1 MKRCLFRSTRLFHT
15 PITSRVIGRRYSL
28 VNRSYLPRN
37 RTMIFQQRF
46 ASVDMNVPN
55 MGDSISEGTIVEICF
70 KKGEYVNVD
79 DIVAIIE
86 TDKVSIDVRASTAGV
101 IEDYHCIVD
110 DTVEVGAKLVSINPD
125 GQAPAGGAAKPATPV
140 PTPTPV
146 AQKVAAPTP
155 KVETPAPK
163 VPTPAPKAPT
173 PAPKAPTPVAA
184 PSPAAVGGARTE
196 KRVPMSRMRQ
206 RIAERLKEAQNTA
219 ACLTTFNE
227 IDVSTFMSAR
237 KKYQEEFVAK
247 HEVKLGL
254 MSIFVKASCIA
265 LQDQPSVNAQIDG
278 KEIIYKDYND
288 VAIAVASPNGLVVPV
303 LRNAEGMSLAEIE
316 KQILSYAKKAKTG
329 SLALEDMVGGT
340 FTISNGGVFGSV
352 MGTPILNPPQSAIL
366 GMHGIFDTPVA
377 VNGQVVIRPIMKVAL
392 SYDHRIIDGR
402 EATLFLRKIKQVVED
417 PMRLLFDL

>member
-1 MKRCLFRSTRLFHT
+1 MMLGQL
-15 PITSRVIGRRYSL
+15 
-28 VNRSYLPRN
+28 
-37 RTMIFQQRF
+37 RF
-46 ASVDMNVPN
+46 ASVEMNVPN
-55 MGDSISEGTIVEICF
+55 MGDSISEGTIVELCF
-70 KKGEYVNVD
+70 KKGDYVNVD

-101 IEDYHCIVD
+101 VEDYHCGVD
-110 DTVEVGAKLVSINPD
+110 DTVEVGAKLVTINSE
-125 GQAPAGGAAKPATPV
+125 GQAPAGGAAKPEAK
-140 PTPTPV
+140 PTP
-146 AQKVAAPTP
+146 AAAPTP
-155 KVETPAPK
+155 AA
-163 VPTPAPKAPT
+163 VPTPAATKAA
-173 PAPKAPTPVAA
+173 PAPKAEPVAKAKAPAAA
-184 PSPAAVGGARTE
+184 PSPAPAGGLRTE

-227 IDVSTFMSAR
+227 IDVSTFMNAR
-237 KKYQEEFVAK
+237 KKYQDEFVKK

-288 VAIAVASPNGLVVPV
+288 VAIAVASPSGLVVPV
-303 LRNAEGMSLAEIE
+303 LRNAEMMTLAETE
-316 KQILSYAKKAKTG
+316 KQIMSYAMKAKSG
-329 SLALEDMVGGT
+329 ALALEDMVGGT
-340 FTISNGGVFGSV
+340 FTISNGGVFKSV

-377 VNGQVVIRPIMKVAL
+377 IDGQVVIRPIMKVAL

-402 EATLFLRKIKQVVED
+402 EATLFLRKIKEVVED
-417 PMRLLFDL
+417 PMRVLFDL

>member
-1 MKRCLFRSTRLFHT
+1 MSRSF
-15 PITSRVIGRRYSL
+15 
-28 VNRSYLPRN
+28 LPRN
-37 RTMIFQQRF
+37 RMMLYQQRF

-55 MGDSISEGTIVEICF
+55 MGDSISEGTIVELCF
-70 KKGEYVNVD
+70 KSGDYVNVD

-86 TDKVSIDVRASTAGV
+86 TDKVSIDVRASSAGV
-101 IEDYHCIVD
+101 IEDYHCGVD
-110 DTVEVGAKLVSINPD
+110 DTVEVGAKLVTINPD
-125 GQAPAGGAAKPATPV
+125 GKAPAGGAAKPAAA
-140 PTPTPV
+140 PTPTP
-146 AQKVAAPTP
+146 AATPAAAPTPAAPKAAAPTP
-155 KVETPAPK
+155 KAAPA
-163 VPTPAPKAPT
+163 TPKAPT
-173 PAPKAPTPVAA
+173 PAPSPTPQ
-184 PSPAAVGGARTE
+184 GGSRGE

-265 LQDQPSVNAQIDG
+265 LQDQPSVNAQIEG

-288 VAIAVASPNGLVVPV
+288 VAIAVASPSGLVVPV
-303 LRNAEGMSLAEIE
+303 IRNAESMTLAEIE
-316 KQILSYAKKAKTG
+316 KQIMSYAMKAKTG
-329 SLALEDMVGGT
+329 ALALEDMAGGT
-340 FTISNGGVFGSV
+340 FTISNGGVFKSV

-377 VNGQVVIRPIMKVAL
+377 LNGQVVIRPIMKVAL

-402 EATLFLRKIKQVVED
+402 EATMFLRKIKEVVED

>member
-1 MKRCLFRSTRLFHT
+1 
-15 PITSRVIGRRYSL
+15 
-28 VNRSYLPRN
+28 
-37 RTMIFQQRF
+37 
-46 ASVDMNVPN
+46 MNVPN
-55 MGDSISEGTIVEICF
+55 MGDSISEGTIVELCF
-70 KKGEYVNVD
+70 KSGDYVNVD

-86 TDKVSIDVRASTAGV
+86 TDKVSIDVRASSAGV
-101 IEDYHCIVD
+101 IEDYHCGVD
-110 DTVEVGAKLVSINPD
+110 DTVEVGAKLVTINPD
-125 GQAPAGGAAKPATPV
+125 GQAPAGGAAKPA
-140 PTPTPV
+140 
-146 AQKVAAPTP
+146 AAPTP
-155 KVETPAPK
+155 KAAPA
-163 VPTPAPKAPT
+163 APKAPT
-173 PAPKAPTPVAA
+173 PAP
-184 PSPAAVGGARTE
+184 SPAPKGGSRTE

-227 IDVSTFMSAR
+227 IDVSTFMTAR
-237 KKYQEEFVAK
+237 KKYQEKFVAK
-247 HEVKLGL
+247 HDVKLGL

-288 VAIAVASPNGLVVPV
+288 VAIAVASPSGLVVPV
-303 LRNAEGMSLAEIE
+303 LRNAEAMSLAEIE

-329 SLALEDMVGGT
+329 ALALEDMVGGT

-402 EATLFLRKIKQVVED
+402 EATLFLRKIKEVVED

>member
-1 MKRCLFRSTRLFHT
+1 
-15 PITSRVIGRRYSL
+15 
-28 VNRSYLPRN
+28 
-37 RTMIFQQRF
+37 
-46 ASVDMNVPN
+46 
-55 MGDSISEGTIVEICF
+55 MGDSISEGTIVELCF
-70 KKGEYVNVD
+70 KEGEYVNVD

-101 IEDYHCIVD
+101 IDSYHCGVD
-110 DTVEVGAKLVSINPD
+110 DTVEVGGKLVSINPD
-125 GQAPAGGAAKPATPV
+125 AEAPVGVVAKPVVAAAASVPEPTPVTEKVVAQTPKVAPAAKPSSAKP
-140 PTPTPV
+140 
-146 AQKVAAPTP
+146 
-155 KVETPAPK
+155 
-163 VPTPAPKAPT
+163 APT
-173 PAPKAPTPVAA
+173 PAPT
-184 PSPAAVGGARTE
+184 GGLRTE
-196 KRVPMSRMRQ
+196 NRVAMSRMRQ

-227 IDVSTFMSAR
+227 IDVSTFMNVR
-237 KKYQEEFVAK
+237 KQYQDEFVAK
-247 HEVKLGL
+247 HNVKLGL

-265 LQDQPSVNAQIDG
+265 LQDQPAVNAQIDG

-316 KQILSYAKKAKTG
+316 KEIMVYATRAKNG
-329 SLALEDMVGGT
+329 SIALEDMAGGT
-340 FTISNGGVFGSV
+340 FTISNGGVFKSV

-377 VNGQVVIRPIMKVAL
+377 RNGEVVIRPIMKVAL

-402 EATLFLRKIKQVVED
+402 EAVLFLRKIKEVVED

>member
-1 MKRCLFRSTRLFHT
+1 
-15 PITSRVIGRRYSL
+15 
-28 VNRSYLPRN
+28 
-37 RTMIFQQRF
+37 
-46 ASVDMNVPN
+46 MNVPN
-55 MGDSISEGTIVEICF
+55 MGDSISEGTIVELCF
-70 KKGEYVNVD
+70 KTGDYVNID

-86 TDKVSIDVRASTAGV
+86 TDKVSIDVRASSSGV
-101 IEDYHCIVD
+101 IEDYHCGVD
-110 DTVEVGAKLVSINPD
+110 DTVEVGAKLVTIDPD
-125 GQAPAGGAAKPATPV
+125 GKAPAGGAAKPA
-140 PTPTPV
+140 
-146 AQKVAAPTP
+146 AD
-155 KVETPAPK
+155 
-163 VPTPAPKAPT
+163 PTPAPAPAAQKAAA
-173 PAPKAPTPVAA
+173 PAPKAAPAAPKAATPAPTP
-184 PSPAAVGGARTE
+184 SPTPKAGSRAE

-227 IDVSTFMSAR
+227 IDVSAFMSAR

-278 KEIIYKDYND
+278 KDIIYKDYND
-288 VAIAVASPNGLVVPV
+288 VAIAVASPSGLVVPV
-303 LRNAEGMSLAEIE
+303 LRNAEAMSLAEIE

-377 VNGQVVIRPIMKVAL
+377 VNGQVVIRPIMKIAL

>member
-1 MKRCLFRSTRLFHT
+1 
-15 PITSRVIGRRYSL
+15 
-28 VNRSYLPRN
+28 
-37 RTMIFQQRF
+37 
-46 ASVDMNVPN
+46 MNVPN
-55 MGDSISEGTIVEICF
+55 MGDSISEGTIVELCF
-70 KKGEYVNVD
+70 KSGDYVNVD

-86 TDKVSIDVRASTAGV
+86 TDKVSIDVRASSAGV
-101 IEDYHCIVD
+101 IEDYHCGVD
-110 DTVEVGAKLVSINPD
+110 DTVEVGAKLVTINPD
-125 GQAPAGGAAKPATPV
+125 GQAPAGGAAKPAAA
-140 PTPTPV
+140 PTPTP
-146 AQKVAAPTP
+146 AATPKAAAPTP
-155 KVETPAPK
+155 KAAPA
-163 VPTPAPKAPT
+163 APKAPT
-173 PAPKAPTPVAA
+173 PAP
-184 PSPAAVGGARTE
+184 SPAPKAGSRGE

-227 IDVSTFMSAR
+227 IDVSTFMNAR
-237 KKYQEEFVAK
+237 KKYQDDFVAK

-265 LQDQPSVNAQIDG
+265 LQDQPSVNAQIEG

-288 VAIAVASPNGLVVPV
+288 VAIAVASPSGLVVPV
-303 LRNAEGMSLAEIE
+303 LRNAESMTLAEIE
-316 KQILSYAKKAKTG
+316 KQIMSYAMKAKTG
-329 SLALEDMVGGT
+329 ALALEDMAGGT
-340 FTISNGGVFGSV
+340 FTISNGGVFKSV

-402 EATLFLRKIKQVVED
+402 EATMFLRKIKEVVED

>member
-1 MKRCLFRSTRLFHT
+1 MSRSF
-15 PITSRVIGRRYSL
+15 
-28 VNRSYLPRN
+28 LPRN
-37 RTMIFQQRF
+37 RMMLYQQRF

-55 MGDSISEGTIVEICF
+55 MGDSISEGTIVELCF
-70 KKGEYVNVD
+70 KSGDYVNVD

-86 TDKVSIDVRASTAGV
+86 TDKVSIDVRASSAGV
-101 IEDYHCIVD
+101 IEDYHCGVD
-110 DTVEVGAKLVSINPD
+110 DTVEVGAKLVTINPD
-125 GQAPAGGAAKPATPV
+125 GKAPAGGAAKPAAA
-140 PTPTPV
+140 PTPTP
-146 AQKVAAPTP
+146 AATPAGTPTPAAPKAAAPTP
-155 KVETPAPK
+155 KAAPAS
-163 VPTPAPKAPT
+163 PKAPT
-173 PAPKAPTPVAA
+173 PAPSPTPQ
-184 PSPAAVGGARTE
+184 GGSRGE

-265 LQDQPSVNAQIDG
+265 LQDQPSVNAQIEG

-288 VAIAVASPNGLVVPV
+288 VAIAVASPSGLVVPV
-303 LRNAEGMSLAEIE
+303 IRNAESMTLAEIE
-316 KQILSYAKKAKTG
+316 KQIMSYAMKAKTG
-329 SLALEDMVGGT
+329 ALALEDMAGGT
-340 FTISNGGVFGSV
+340 FTISNGGVFKSV

-377 VNGQVVIRPIMKVAL
+377 LNGQVVIRPIMKVAL

-402 EATLFLRKIKQVVED
+402 EATMFLRKIKEVVED

>member
-1 MKRCLFRSTRLFHT
+1 
-15 PITSRVIGRRYSL
+15 
-28 VNRSYLPRN
+28 
-37 RTMIFQQRF
+37 
-46 ASVDMNVPN
+46 MNVPN
-55 MGDSISEGTIVEICF
+55 MGDSISEGTIVELCF
-70 KKGEYVNVD
+70 KSGDYVNVD

-86 TDKVSIDVRASTAGV
+86 TDKVSIDVRASSAGV
-101 IEDYHCIVD
+101 IEDYHCGVD
-110 DTVEVGAKLVSINPD
+110 DTVEVGAKLVTINPD
-125 GQAPAGGAAKPATPV
+125 GQAPAGGAAKPAAA
-140 PTPTPV
+140 PTPTP
-146 AQKVAAPTP
+146 AATPAAAPTPAAPKAAAPTP
-155 KVETPAPK
+155 KAAPA
-163 VPTPAPKAPT
+163 APKAPT
-173 PAPKAPTPVAA
+173 PAPSPT
-184 PSPAAVGGARTE
+184 SKGGSRGE

-227 IDVSTFMSAR
+227 IDVSTFMNAR

-265 LQDQPSVNAQIDG
+265 LQDQPSVNAQIEG

-288 VAIAVASPNGLVVPV
+288 VAIAVASPSGLVVPV
-303 LRNAEGMSLAEIE
+303 LRNAESMTLAEIE
-316 KQILSYAKKAKTG
+316 KQIMSYAMKAKTG
-329 SLALEDMVGGT
+329 ALALEDMAGGT
-340 FTISNGGVFGSV
+340 FTISNGGVFKSV

-377 VNGQVVIRPIMKVAL
+377 INGQVVIRPIMKVAL

-402 EATLFLRKIKQVVED
+402 EATMFLRKIKEVVED

>member
-1 MKRCLFRSTRLFHT
+1 
-15 PITSRVIGRRYSL
+15 
-28 VNRSYLPRN
+28 
-37 RTMIFQQRF
+37 
-46 ASVDMNVPN
+46 MNVPN
-55 MGDSISEGTIVEICF
+55 MGDSISEGTIVELCF
-70 KKGEYVNVD
+70 KSGDYVNVD

-86 TDKVSIDVRASTAGV
+86 TDKVSIDVRAPSAGV
-101 IEDYHCIVD
+101 IEEYHAGVD
-110 DTVEVGAKLVSINPD
+110 DTVEVGAKLVTINPD
-125 GQAPAGGAAKPATPV
+125 GKAPAGGAAKPAAA
-140 PTPTPV
+140 PTPTP
-146 AQKVAAPTP
+146 AATPAAAPTPSAPKAAAPTP
-155 KVETPAPK
+155 KAAPA
-163 VPTPAPKAPT
+163 APKAPT
-173 PAPKAPTPVAA
+173 SA
-184 PSPAAVGGARTE
+184 PSPTPKGGSRGE

-227 IDVSTFMSAR
+227 IDVSAFMSAR

-265 LQDQPSVNAQIDG
+265 LQDQPSVNAQIEG

-288 VAIAVASPNGLVVPV
+288 VAIAVASPSGLVVPV
-303 LRNAEGMSLAEIE
+303 LRNAESMTLAEIE
-316 KQILSYAKKAKTG
+316 KQIMSYAMKAKTG
-329 SLALEDMVGGT
+329 ALALEDMAGGT
-340 FTISNGGVFGSV
+340 FTISNGGVFKSV

-377 VNGQVVIRPIMKVAL
+377 LNGQVVIRPIMKVAL

-402 EATLFLRKIKQVVED
+402 EATMFLRKIKEVVED